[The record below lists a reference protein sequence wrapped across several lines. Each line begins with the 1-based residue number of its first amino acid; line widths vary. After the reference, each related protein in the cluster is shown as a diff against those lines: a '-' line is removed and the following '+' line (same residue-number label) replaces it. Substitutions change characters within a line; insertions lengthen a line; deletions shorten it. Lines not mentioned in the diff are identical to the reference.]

1 MLKYR
6 RRKTWKN
13 HTGNQRVEPLRIYR
27 PQSLDEV
34 VRIIRDAEHLGCT
47 VRAVGSGHSWS
58 DVALTTG
65 FLIETNALSRILPLE
80 EDLLRPAAASAS
92 LVRTEAGIRLR
103 ELNQHLDGQGLALSN
118 MGGYD
123 AQTVAGVMMT
133 STHGSGIRYGPL
145 SSFARSIDLV
155 ASGGRLFRFEPSQG
169 ITDPERFA
177 TAHPEWTLCQDDAWF
192 NAVSVGMGCLGIVY
206 AVTLAVE
213 PAYWLDEVRT
223 MSTWSV
229 VRGELEDGSVL
240 EENRH
245 YEVYFNPYRVGGSDA
260 KCLVTRRNL
269 CPQPDGRPK
278 NRRQRNLL
286 TQISAGIRLIPWLI
300 NAFMDFWPKITP
312 KFLDQ
317 ALKLLVDNGYADKSY
332 RVLNIGGPNHL
343 PAYSSEIGV
352 PVDERRLHIQA
363 VETIMNIA
371 ERYCQAGSVYHTAPV
386 SLRFVRASAAFL
398 SMMYGQTTMMI
409 ELILMTDTEGG
420 YELLGAYEEALYA
433 LGGRPHWG
441 QVNYLSG
448 GDQFLTN
455 LYPEYPR
462 WAKVH
467 AELNQSRVF
476 DSPFSKRVGIAR
488 STFVP

>member
-1 MLKYR
+1 MKYR
-6 RRKTWKN
+6 RRKTWTN

-27 PQSLDEV
+27 PRTPEEI
-34 VRIIRDAEHLGCT
+34 VRIILEAERIGCT

-65 FLIETNALSRILPLE
+65 FLLETNDLGRILSLE
-80 EDLLRPAAASAS
+80 EELLRPDAPTGR

-103 ELNQHLDGQGLALSN
+103 ELNAHLDRRGLALSN

-133 STHGSGIRYGPL
+133 STHGSGIRFGPL
-145 SSFARSIDLV
+145 SSFARSIDLI
-155 ASGGRLFRFEPSQG
+155 ASGGRLLRIEPTNG
-169 ITDPERFA
+169 ITDPAKFA
-177 TAHPEWTLCQDDAWF
+177 AHRPEWVLCQDDEWF
-192 NAVSVGMGCLGIVY
+192 NAVCVGMGCLGVLY
-206 AVTLAVE
+206 AVTLEVE

-223 MSTWSV
+223 MSTWSA
-229 VRGELEDGSVL
+229 VRTDLEKGAVL
-240 EENRH
+240 QDNRH
-245 YEVYFNPYRVGGSDA
+245 YEVYFNPYSVGGA
-260 KCLVTRRNL
+260 EPKCLVTTRNL

-278 NRRQRNLL
+278 NRRRRNFF
-286 TQISAGIRLIPWLI
+286 TQFSAGIRLIPWLI
-300 NAFMDFWPKITP
+300 NAVVDFWPAITP
-312 KFLDQ
+312 RFLDQ
-317 ALKLLVDNGYADKSY
+317 ALKLLADRGYADKSY

-343 PAYSSEIGV
+343 PAYSSEIGI
-352 PVDERRLHIQA
+352 PVDSRRLHIQA
-363 VETIMNIA
+363 VETIITIA
-371 ERYCQAGSVYHTAPV
+371 EQYRRTGQVYHTSPV
-386 SLRFVRASAAFL
+386 SLRFVRSSAAFM
-398 SMMYGQTTMMI
+398 SMMHGHTTMMI

-420 YELLGAYEEALYA
+420 FELLGTYEEALYG

-448 GDQFLTN
+448 GDQFLTSV
-455 LYPEYPR
+455 YPQYPR

-467 AELNQSRVF
+467 AALNESRVF